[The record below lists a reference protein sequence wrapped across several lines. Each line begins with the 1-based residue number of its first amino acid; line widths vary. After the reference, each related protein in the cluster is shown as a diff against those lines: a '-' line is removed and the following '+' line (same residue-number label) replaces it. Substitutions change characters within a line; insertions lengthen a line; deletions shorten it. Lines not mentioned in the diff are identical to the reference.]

1 MEESEAWSDLCGI
14 EPEKS
19 KKRQLCTQCERPL
32 NACWCSA
39 LPIEPLCP
47 KNRIVLLQHPAEEK
61 RCLRTAPMLKLGLA
75 QGKCLIYKGK
85 RFIKIDDELKEIL
98 ESENSLLLYPSR
110 DSMAIEN
117 IPKEN
122 GPYNILILDGTW
134 QQAKAIYSN
143 NPQLHKLRPIK
154 LIPRGN
160 SSYIIRTQPH
170 EKCLSTLES
179 AIEALAILE
188 SDDSY
193 RETLVKP
200 LNRLCQVQ
208 LENGA
213 VPHQS
218 KVERIKNNEYPKAIG
233 KKMNKLL
240 RRAAEHVKNENVL
253 NDRNENEER

>member
-1 MEESEAWSDLCGI
+1 MEESEAWSDLCGL

-19 KKRQLCTQCERPL
+19 EKRKLCLQCERPL

-39 LPIEPLCP
+39 LPKVPLTP
-47 KNRIVLLQHPAEEK
+47 RNRIVLLQHPAEEK

-75 QGKCLIYKGK
+75 EGKCLIYKGK
-85 RFIKIDDELKEIL
+85 RFLDWKIDDELKEIF

-110 DSMAIEN
+110 DSIDIAN
-117 IPKEN
+117 IPKDK

-143 NPQLHKLRPIK
+143 NPQLHKLQPIK

-170 EKCLSTLES
+170 EKCLSTFES

-188 SDDSY
+188 DNEQY
-193 RETLVKP
+193 REDLVKP
-200 LNRLCQVQ
+200 LNHLCQVQ

-218 KVERIKNNEYPKAIG
+218 KVERIKKNEYPKAIG

-240 RRAAEHVKNENVL
+240 RRAAEHVTDNISTGH
-253 NDRNENEER
+253 DER

>member
-1 MEESEAWSDLCGI
+1 MRVSNNMFNVLSEMFTYIFSTL
-14 EPEKS
+14 S
-19 KKRQLCTQCERPL
+19 SSFRRPL

-39 LPIEPLCP
+39 LPKVRLCP

-61 RCLRTAPMLKLGLA
+61 RCLRTAPMLKLGLVED
-75 QGKCLIYKGK
+75 KCLIYKGK
-85 RFIKIDDELKEIL
+85 RFLKINDELKEIL

-110 DSMAIEN
+110 DSIDIEN
-117 IPKEN
+117 IPKDK

-143 NPQLHKLRPIK
+143 NPQLHKLQPIK
-154 LIPRGN
+154 LIPRDN

-179 AIEALAILE
+179 AMEALSILE
-188 SDDSY
+188 NNEIY
-193 RETLVKP
+193 REDLVKP

-218 KVERIKNNEYPKAIG
+218 KVERIKNNEYPKTIG

-240 RRAAEHVKNENVL
+240 RRAAEHVKDEKCCE
-253 NDRNENEER
+253 RNGQKQS